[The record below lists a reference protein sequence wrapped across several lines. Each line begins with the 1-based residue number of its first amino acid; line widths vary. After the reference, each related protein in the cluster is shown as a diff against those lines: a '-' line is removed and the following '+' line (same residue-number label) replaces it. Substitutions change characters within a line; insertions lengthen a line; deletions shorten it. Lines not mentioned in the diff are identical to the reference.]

1 MHTHAAHLTPSR
13 RPVSTSLLLLQADP
27 TPTLAELITML
38 STMALNDILKEPI
51 IQLKATVMMNEKNV
65 KDLRAYVMDV
75 AFDLVSLM
83 PEKLAEFFMRNERKN
98 MEIINII
105 PMPKQNAFAIG
116 APKTV
121 ALALL
126 AHVHTTLECDDGNTI
141 QIAFTRADDAAAA
154 PAGSIY
160 WCTLTIGAFDPTEP
174 AVLKTAAEKHLATL
188 GFEMT
193 RFKKTN
199 HKTAGTWTKKVH
211 ADLVLLSGK
220 TVDPGMLC
228 LTQFELTRGMRATIG
243 WGKQM
248 RAHFNICPG
257 KCARVIKRYGEWNN
271 TLEDCRENCQCVKNS
286 GGKSNAEHRAVA
298 NDAWASRMKRKR
310 ESGGGSSSA
319 APK

>member
-13 RPVSTSLLLLQADP
+13 RPVSTSLLLLQAN
-27 TPTLAELITML
+27 PTLTELATML
-38 STMALNDILKEPI
+38 STMDVNDILKEPI
-51 IQLKATVMMNEKNV
+51 VQIKATVMMNEKDV
-65 KDLRAYVMDV
+65 KDLRPYVMDV
-75 AFDLVSLM
+75 AFDTISIM
-83 PEKLAEFFMRNERKN
+83 PEKLTEFFMRNERKH

-105 PMPKQNAFAIG
+105 PMSKQNAFAIG

-126 AHVHTTLECDDGNTI
+126 AHVHTTFECDDGNTI
-141 QIAFTRADDAAAA
+141 QIAFNRADDAAAA

-160 WCTLTIGAFDPTEP
+160 WCTLTLGAFDPTDP
-174 AVLKTAAEKHLATL
+174 AVLKPAAEKHLASL

-199 HKTAGTWTKKVH
+199 HKIAGTWTKKVH
-211 ADLVLLSGK
+211 ADLALLSGK

-228 LTQFELTRGMRATIG
+228 LTEIELTRGMRATIG

-257 KCARVIKRYGEWNN
+257 KCARVIKRYDEWNN
-271 TLEDCRENCQCVKNS
+271 TLEDCRTNCQCVKNF
-286 GGKSNAEHRAVA
+286 GGKSKDEHRAAA

-310 ESGGGSSSA
+310 EGGGGSSSA
-319 APK
+319 DPK